1 MTTAAMEQPDMKG
14 SSTSV
19 VEISADGVMG
29 ARERATCCDTQG
41 CCDGAPR
48 LRLAADKATELAAM
62 LKAVAHPVRLQMV
75 DLLSRHAGDVCVC
88 DIESQFELKQ
98 PTISHHLKILRNAHI
113 IDCQRQGS
121 WLYYYIRPEAMATLR
136 GLLSEWT
143 EQISAH

>member
-1 MTTAAMEQPDMKG
+1 MKL
-14 SSTSV
+14 SEMNRTSTSAA
-19 VEISADGVMG
+19 EISADGVMEVG
-29 ARERATCCDTQG
+29 ESVACCDTQG

-48 LRLAADKATELAAM
+48 LRLAADQATELAAM

-98 PTISHHLKILRNAHI
+98 PTISHHLKILRKAHI

-121 WLYYYIRPEAMATLR
+121 WLYYYIRPEAMVTLR

-143 EQISAH
+143 EQLSAH